1 MVIWQALLYFKPS
14 ILSTTYA
21 SGTDSAPGG
30 MALVGEKGPEIMHVP
45 RGAQIIP
52 NHKIKAYADGT
63 RGAGS
68 YHSTA
73 FQTGTTNLSFHAH
86 GINDPSRFTD
96 HVMRTIPEALKRTS
110 PGYSPYSH

>member
-14 ILSTTYA
+14 ILGTTYA
-21 SGTDSAPGG
+21 SGTESAPGG

-63 RGAGS
+63 KGAGS

-86 GINDPSRFTD
+86 GMSDPDRFID
-96 HVMRTIPEALKRTS
+96 HVMRKLPDKLKARSSGFAAL
-110 PGYSPYSH
+110 SH